1 MKFLLLLPIKIYL
14 VLCLGRSVSARVN
27 HDLKCLLSIRRLK
40 CMCMC
45 APTCSYLCEGSAPQF
60 GHLLS
65 ERRIANSDRVSCV
78 MEFEGVSPLV

>member
-40 CMCMC
+40 CIYMCL
-45 APTCSYLCEGSAPQF
+45 YLCEGSVPQF

-65 ERRIANSDRVSCV
+65 ERRIANSDQVSCM